1 MTGRG
6 LKNLDREACIELIES
21 TPIGRVGF
29 WADGAPLVL
38 PVNFRWH
45 DDGVVFRTLEG
56 QKLDAA
62 AISQPVCFE
71 VDRWDDNTG
80 SGWSVVARGVAEHV
94 TDWAD
99 VEQLEQ
105 LGLIPWASEEWRPRW
120 VRIVPTEISGRRL
133 HGSNVESS

>member
-1 MTGRG
+1 MSTPG
-6 LKNLDREACIELIES
+6 LQDLNRDECVELIES

-45 DDGVVFRTLEG
+45 ENSVVFRTLEG

-71 VDRWDDNTG
+71 VDRWDDRNHD
-80 SGWSVVARGVAEHV
+80 GWSVVVRGVAEHV
-94 TDWAD
+94 SEWAD

-105 LGLIPWASEEWRPRW
+105 LGLIPWAGDEWRSRW
-120 VRIVPTEISGRRL
+120 VRIVPTEISGRWL
-133 HGSNVESS
+133 HGSNVESP